1 MLFEGIVFGPI
12 RSRRLGVS
20 LGVNLLPANSKI
32 CSFNCLY
39 CECGFNFSSSEK
51 YPDYEQV
58 VAALEARL
66 QTMAQAGNELHT
78 ITFAGNGEPTLH
90 PDFERIVDATIALR
104 NRYFPQAKI
113 SVLSNATRIAD
124 EEVFR
129 ALNKV
134 DNNILKLDSAIN
146 ETLRVINQ
154 PLDANFS
161 VKTLTKNLARFDGN
175 LIIQTLFL
183 SGEYGGKTFDN
194 TTEAEVEAWL
204 EVLQVVRPKQVMVYS
219 LDRATP
225 AEHLVR
231 APKERLRAIAARI
244 EALGIEVL
252 VTE

>member
-39 CECGFNFSSSEK
+39 CECGFNFSSLGK
-51 YPDYEQV
+51 YPDFEQV

-66 QTMAQAGNELHT
+66 QTMAQAGDELNT

-113 SVLSNATRIAD
+113 SVLSNATRIAND
-124 EEVFR
+124 SVFR

-134 DNNILKLDSAIN
+134 DNNILKLDSAIDD
-146 ETLRVINQ
+146 TLRVINQ
-154 PLDANFS
+154 PLDKNFS
-161 VKTLTKNLARFDGN
+161 VKTLTENLMRFNGN

-183 SGEYGGKTFDN
+183 SGEFCGKTFDN
-194 TTEAEVEAWL
+194 TTETEIEAWL
-204 EVLQVVRPKQVMVYS
+204 GVLQKVRPKQVMVYS

-231 APKERLRAIAARI
+231 APKERLQAIAARV